1 MSHVIDALALDLDG
15 TLIDTAQDI
24 GAALNIALS
33 SEGLKSAELEQVRA
47 WIGDGPDVLI
57 ARALVAQARGDASP
71 DLRAKLRQRF
81 DKATLEAPMANGLVY
96 PGIKAALAQL
106 QRVMPL
112 VVITNKPTQLAR
124 AVIEA
129 AGLMPIIS
137 RVWGADT
144 PGERKPLPTLLLRAA
159 AFLGVPPTR
168 LMMLGDGPA
177 DLLSAYAAGCPSA
190 LATWG
195 YGAHKIPHELKTL
208 RVETP
213 QALQAHLMTAHTT
226 H

>member
-1 MSHVIDALALDLDG
+1 
-15 TLIDTAQDI
+15 
-24 GAALNIALS
+24 
-33 SEGLKSAELEQVRA
+33 
-47 WIGDGPDVLI
+47 
-57 ARALVAQARGDASP
+57 
-71 DLRAKLRQRF
+71 
-81 DKATLEAPMANGLVY
+81 
-96 PGIKAALAQL
+96 
-106 QRVMPL
+106 
-112 VVITNKPTQLAR
+112 
-124 AVIEA
+124 VIEA

-208 RVETP
+208 RVDTP
-213 QALQAHLMTAHTT
+213 QALQAHLMTAHTK
-226 H
+226 HELGA